1 MADIKTIPESGS
13 ARLKDTPRPED
24 LKEATN
30 PAARLLAWLRA

>member
-1 MADIKTIPESGS
+1 MAEIKTILKSDS

-24 LKEATN
+24 LEAATS